1 MVRIQIETGYLDVK
15 EGTNLPLNF
24 QVGDIRDLTQRK
36 GTFSKTITLSGT
48 KNNNLLLN
56 NYYDV
61 NVSEGTFSI
70 NTLTKCSI
78 LQNGIPIVT
87 DALLQLVN
95 VKKVQLTDA
104 YEQGVEYEVLV
115 RDSQAE
121 FYTAITNLELTEL
134 LPIVGH
140 THKQTTI
147 NI

>member
-104 YEQGVEYEVLV
+104 YEQGVEYEVLI
-115 RDSQAE
+115 RDSQA
-121 FYTAITNLELTEL
+121 
-134 LPIVGH
+134 G
-140 THKQTTI
+140 I
-147 NI
+147 NGFRF

>member
-1 MVRIQIETGYLDVK
+1 MVRIQLDNGYLDVK
-15 EGTNLPLNF
+15 EGINFPLNF

-48 KNNNLLLN
+48 KKNNTLLN

-61 NVSEGTFSI
+61 NVKAGTFDI
-70 NTLTKCSI
+70 NKRTKCTI

-87 DALLQLVN
+87 NALLQLVN

-121 FYTAITNLELTEL
+121 FYT
-134 LPIVGH
+134 
-140 THKQTTI
+140 
-147 NI
+147 